1 MSRLW
6 VIGRQPG
13 VVIRNAIRRCAY
25 AAPMCGRD
33 SQFFTWREIHAF
45 SGGLAVSTP
54 TQDPEP
60 NYNRAPT
67 QAGWVLVADG
77 DQAVATEMRWGLV
90 PSWAKDTRLAYST
103 INARCETAATKPV
116 FRAAWKQRRGLVPSS
131 GYYEWRMEDGAK
143 QPYFIHA
150 RNSPVLFFAG
160 LWEQRGELL
169 TYSIVTRDADPA
181 IAHLHDRMPLMLS
194 PDLLGTWIGG
204 SPEDAA
210 QIALSAATPELDW
223 HPVDPAVGKV
233 RSVGAQLVLPQD

>member
-1 MSRLW
+1 
-6 VIGRQPG
+6 
-13 VVIRNAIRRCAY
+13 
-25 AAPMCGRD
+25 MCGRD

-54 TQDPEP
+54 AQDPEP

-77 DQAVATEMRWGLV
+77 DGAVATEMRWGLL

-116 FRAAWKQRRGLVPSS
+116 FREAWQQRRGLVPSS

-150 RNSPVLFFAG
+150 RSSPVLFFAG

-181 IAHLHDRMPLMLS
+181 IAHLHDRMPLAL
-194 PDLLGTWIGG
+194 PTDLLHGWMTGTPQQGT
-204 SPEDAA
+204 E
-210 QIALSAATPELDW
+210 IALAAKGPELEW
-223 HPVDPAVGKV
+223 HRVDKAVGNV
-233 RSVGAQLVLPQD
+233 RSTGPRLVEPLAPQLFDGTD